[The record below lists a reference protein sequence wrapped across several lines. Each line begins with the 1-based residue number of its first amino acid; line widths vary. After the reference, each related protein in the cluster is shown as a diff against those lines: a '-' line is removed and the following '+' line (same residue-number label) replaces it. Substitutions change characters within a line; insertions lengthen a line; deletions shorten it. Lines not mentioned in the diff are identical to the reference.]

1 MAEIPAEDR
10 VFLLLQGPHG
20 PFFNR
25 LGQLLA
31 QTGAGVWR
39 VAFNAGDAF
48 FWSSKDRL
56 ILHDGTPEE
65 WPARLERII
74 AERMALHGQPVDPA
88 ASYRVT
94 VNNFLSVGGDGFTVL
109 TEGTAPLTGIYDIDA
124 LNAYFGANSPVGPTA
139 VDRISRIN

>member
-65 WPARLERII
+65 WPAHLARII
-74 AERMALHGQPVDPA
+74 AEKGVTDIVLYGDVRPVHA
-88 ASYRVT
+88 
-94 VNNFLSVGGDGFTVL
+94 
-109 TEGTAPLTGIYDIDA
+109 
-124 LNAYFGANSPVGPTA
+124 
-139 VDRISRIN
+139 